1 VTDHVTGDDIVD
13 ADLFATA
20 VALDRA
26 YAPLRMQTAAISP
39 ARVRLAVRIP
49 QRVPAASRFSR
60 ITAHI
65 NELGL
70 AAAVTAFAFV
80 GSASVAPTHA
90 IVDEAVVSNS
100 PTLTHITPDR
110 DEQYFLRWLRLG
122 RYAPPADVLDP
133 AVSPKAYA
141 DETIEP
147 VARERV
153 GLAR

>member
-1 VTDHVTGDDIVD
+1 MTRDDIVD
-13 ADLFATA
+13 SDLFAAA

-26 YAPLRMQTAAISP
+26 YAPLRMETAVISP
-39 ARVRLAVRIP
+39 ARVRLALRIP
-49 QRVPAASRFSR
+49 QPLPAASRFSR

-80 GSASVAPTHA
+80 GSASVTPSHA
-90 IVDEAVVSNS
+90 IVDEAVVTNA
-100 PTLTHITPDR
+100 PALTHVAPDR

-133 AVSPKAYA
+133 AVSPKAYSDDTA
-141 DETIEP
+141 EP